1 MAAFEA
7 EGEGLASDLG
17 VLDLLASPP
26 ALGREGQLVA
36 WIAVQPDM
44 DKGRVLPKPLL
55 KSGSFR
61 AAIRVAIASKLQSRT
76 FSPGSEG
83 ARDFRDAET
92 RPAGRAE
99 RLRRHAL
106 ARVARRQMKRRVW
119 RAPRPA
125 S

>member
-44 DKGRVLPKPLL
+44 DKGHVLSKPRL
-55 KSGSFR
+55 KRGSFR
-61 AAIRVAIASKLQSRT
+61 AAIRVAIAS
-76 FSPGSEG
+76 
-83 ARDFRDAET
+83 
-92 RPAGRAE
+92 
-99 RLRRHAL
+99 
-106 ARVARRQMKRRVW
+106 
-119 RAPRPA
+119 
-125 S
+125 